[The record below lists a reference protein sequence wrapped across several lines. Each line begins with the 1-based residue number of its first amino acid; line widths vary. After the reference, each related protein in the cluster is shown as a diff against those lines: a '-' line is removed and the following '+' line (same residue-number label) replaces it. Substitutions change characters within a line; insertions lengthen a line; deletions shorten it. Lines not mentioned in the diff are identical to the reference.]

1 MKKLLSAIFVVT
13 ILLTSCGPAGEDR
26 FQMDR
31 IAKRMSD
38 SLAHLIDS
46 SLNDPSKYMNLNVP
60 SRPAQ
65 QPAAVP
71 QPTAAPTAT
80 PAK

>member
-1 MKKLLSAIFVVT
+1 MKKLLSAVFVLT
-13 ILLTSCGPAGEDR
+13 IILTSCGPAAEDR

-38 SLAHLIDS
+38 SLAYLIDS
-46 SLNDPSKYMNLNVP
+46 SMKDPLKYTNLSQP
-60 SRPAQ
+60 SPPMP
-65 QPAAVP
+65 QPVA

-80 PAK
+80 K

>member
-1 MKKLLSAIFVVT
+1 MKKLLSSIFIITVVF
-13 ILLTSCGPAGEDR
+13 TSCGPAGEDR

-38 SLAHLIDS
+38 SIGHLIDS
-46 SLNDPSKYMNLNVP
+46 SLNDPLKYTNLSAPNPVQV
-60 SRPAQ
+60 A
-65 QPAAVP
+65 P

-80 PAK
+80 K

>member
-1 MKKLLSAIFVVT
+1 MKNLLSTIFVVT
-13 ILLTSCGPAGEDR
+13 VILTSCGPAGEDR

-46 SLNDPSKYMNLNVP
+46 SLQDPGKYMNLNQP

-65 QPAAVP
+65 PVAVP

>member
-1 MKKLLSAIFVVT
+1 MKKLLSTIFVVT
-13 ILLTSCGPAGEDR
+13 VILTSCGPAGEDR

-46 SLNDPSKYMNLNVP
+46 SLKDPSKYMNLSAP
-60 SRPAQ
+60 SRPIQ
-65 QPAAVP
+65 QPVAVP

>member
-1 MKKLLSAIFVVT
+1 MKKLLSTIFIITVV
-13 ILLTSCGPAGEDR
+13 LTSCGPAGEDR

-38 SLAHLIDS
+38 SIGNLIDS
-46 SLNDPSKYMNLNVP
+46 SLRDPLKYVNLNTP
-60 SRPAQ
+60 SPVQVA
-65 QPAAVP
+65 P

-80 PAK
+80 K

>member
-1 MKKLLSAIFVVT
+1 MKKLLSIVFAVTVV
-13 ILLTSCGPAGEDR
+13 LTSCGPAGEDR

-65 QPAAVP
+65 PAAVP

>member
-1 MKKLLSAIFVVT
+1 MKKLLSIIF
-13 ILLTSCGPAGEDR
+13 ILSALLTSCGPAAEDR

-46 SLNDPSKYMNLNVP
+46 ALSDPGKHVNLSAP
-60 SRPAQ
+60 S
-65 QPAAVP
+65 VVIP